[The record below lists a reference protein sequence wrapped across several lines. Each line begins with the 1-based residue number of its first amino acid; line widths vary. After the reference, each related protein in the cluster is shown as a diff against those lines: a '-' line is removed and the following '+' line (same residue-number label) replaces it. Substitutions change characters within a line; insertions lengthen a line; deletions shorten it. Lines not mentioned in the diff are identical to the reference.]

1 MRKQYR
7 KEGEGRVSLAEV
19 PLLSM
24 KVLLV
29 SGTIIGNTA
38 STLLRIAKKKL
49 EVLQEVDE
57 IKIIDLKELSIEFC
71 DGRAI
76 ADYNKDTRQLIED
89 FITYDAYIIAT
100 PIFQNSIPGVLKNVF
115 DLIPPTAMKYKPV
128 SILANGGTYQHYL
141 VVENQLKPILDY
153 FRSYVTPNY
162 IYVNPEH
169 LSNQGEIIDEDIQD
183 RFNEMIDVFRNY
195 LMMSKNS
202 QSMK

>member
-1 MRKQYR
+1 MK
-7 KEGEGRVSLAEV
+7 V
-19 PLLSM
+19 PLLFM

-38 STLLRIAKKKL
+38 SALLQIAKKKL
-49 EVLQEVDE
+49 EVLQEVDD
-57 IKIIDLKELSIEFC
+57 IKIIDLKELSLEFC

-89 FITYDAYIIAT
+89 FIAYDAYIIAT

-169 LSNQGEIIDEDIQD
+169 LSDQGEIIDEDIQD
-183 RFNEMIDVFRNY
+183 RFNEMIEVFRDY
-195 LMMSKNS
+195 LMMSKNRKL
-202 QSMK
+202 MK